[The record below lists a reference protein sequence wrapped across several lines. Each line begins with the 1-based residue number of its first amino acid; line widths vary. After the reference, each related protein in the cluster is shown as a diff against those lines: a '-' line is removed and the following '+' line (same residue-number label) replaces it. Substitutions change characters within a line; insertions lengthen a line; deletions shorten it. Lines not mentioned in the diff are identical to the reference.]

1 MTHSLLSRSVISLIA
16 LAPLAL
22 VSNASA
28 IYINRHATSGVMSMS
43 GRWYGIVPDNDPPLF
58 WDTDSATGT
67 IPAEWENGSI
77 GWAVEQSPYSG
88 HPRLVGNAWQDTGV
102 SAWSRGG
109 SLHTTSQG
117 VVYDIDEPISWS
129 VPSLEMTFAVDIAD
143 LLEIRTQT
151 YGSFSAN
158 FQSQNSAGAWISL
171 GTWSDLGA
179 TKVFNVVAGS
189 NYRFQL
195 TASAVLAPND
205 SIFEMHLTGSGA
217 PAPGA
222 LALIGM
228 AGIFG
233 GRRRRSGSRMDAQ

>member
-1 MTHSLLSRSVISLIA
+1 MQRFEKYCALTLVA

-22 VSNASA
+22 VSTASA
-28 IYINRHATSGVMSMS
+28 GFLKNGATSGMMSMS
-43 GRWYGIVPDNDPPLF
+43 GEWQYTPVDESGGSTSF
-58 WDTDSATGT
+58 GTDSAQGT
-67 IPAEWENGSI
+67 FPSAWGLGEI
-77 GWAVEQSPYSG
+77 GWGLQQHTDSIF
-88 HPRLVGNAWQDTGV
+88 PRLVFNTWQDHGV

-109 SLHTTSQG
+109 SGYFGNPL
-117 VVYDIDEPISWS
+117 YPISWS
-129 VPSLEMTFAVDIAD
+129 VPSLEMNFAVNLNDSI
-143 LLEIRTQT
+143 EIVTQT

-158 FQSQNSAGAWISL
+158 FQGQNLSGAWITI

-195 TASAVLAPND
+195 TASASNGLND

-222 LALIGM
+222 FALIGM

-233 GRRRRSGSRMDAQ
+233 GRRRR

>member
-1 MTHSLLSRSVISLIA
+1 MKQFVNQA
-16 LAPLAL
+16 CVFAFAAFAPLAL
-22 VSNASA
+22 VSTASA
-28 IYINRHATSGVMSMS
+28 GFTNRSASSGVMSMS
-43 GRWYGIVPDNDPPLF
+43 GEWEFYSYDPKYGGIYTG
-58 WDTDSATGT
+58 TDSAQGT
-67 IPAEWENGSI
+67 FPSAWGLGEI
-77 GWAVEQSPYSG
+77 GWGLQQNTDSN
-88 HPRLVGNAWQDTGV
+88 HPRLVFNTWQDHGV

-109 SLHTTSQG
+109 TDVIPGNPSHH
-117 VVYDIDEPISWS
+117 PISWS
-129 VPSLEMTFAVDIAD
+129 VPSLEMNFAVNLNDSI
-143 LLEIRTQT
+143 EIVTQT
-151 YGSFSAN
+151 YGSFTASFQGQN
-158 FQSQNSAGAWISL
+158 FSGAWITI

-195 TASAVLAPND
+195 TASAVLAPDD

-233 GRRRRSGSRMDAQ
+233 GRRRR

>member
-1 MTHSLLSRSVISLIA
+1 MQRFEKYCALTLIA

-22 VSNASA
+22 VASA
-28 IYINRHATSGVMSMS
+28 SAGYTNRSASSGTMTMS
-43 GRWYGIVPDNDPPLF
+43 GEWFETAFGVSDSG
-58 WDTDSATGT
+58 TDSAQGT
-67 IPAEWENGSI
+67 VSSAWGSGEI
-77 GWAVEQSPYSG
+77 GWALQQSTNSN
-88 HPRLVGNAWQDTGV
+88 HPRLLFNSWQDTGV
-102 SAWSRGG
+102 SLWSRGG
-109 SLHTTSQG
+109 NRAG
-117 VVYDIDEPISWS
+117 PDPYPITWS
-129 VPSLEMTFAVDIAD
+129 VPSLQMNFGVTTNDTI
-143 LLEIRTQT
+143 EIVTQT

-158 FQSQNSAGAWISL
+158 FQGQNLSGAWITI

-195 TASAVLAPND
+195 TASASNGLND

-233 GRRRRSGSRMDAQ
+233 GRRRRSSSRMDAQ

>member
-1 MTHSLLSRSVISLIA
+1 MQRFEKYFALTLVA

-22 VSNASA
+22 VSTASA
-28 IYINRHATSGVMSMS
+28 GFLKNGATSGMMSMS
-43 GRWYGIVPDNDPPLF
+43 GEWEHYSYDPKGSNVLYTG
-58 WDTDSATGT
+58 TDSAQGT
-67 IPAEWENGSI
+67 FPSAWGLGEI
-77 GWAVEQSPYSG
+77 GWGLQQHTDSFS
-88 HPRLVGNAWQDTGV
+88 PRLVFNTWQDHGV

-109 SLHTTSQG
+109 TDAISGNPSH
-117 VVYDIDEPISWS
+117 PISWS
-129 VPSLEMTFAVDIAD
+129 VPSLEMNFAVNLNDSI
-143 LLEIRTQT
+143 EIVTQT
-151 YGSFSAN
+151 YGSFTASFQGQN
-158 FQSQNSAGAWISL
+158 FSGAWITI

-195 TASAVLAPND
+195 TASAVLAPDD

-228 AGIFG
+228 AGVFG
-233 GRRRRSGSRMDAQ
+233 GRRRR

>member
-1 MTHSLLSRSVISLIA
+1 MQRFEKYCALTLVA

-22 VSNASA
+22 VSTASA
-28 IYINRHATSGVMSMS
+28 GFLKNGATSGMMSMS
-43 GRWYGIVPDNDPPLF
+43 GEWQYTPVDESGGSTSF
-58 WDTDSATGT
+58 GTDSAQGT
-67 IPAEWENGSI
+67 FPSAWGLGEI
-77 GWAVEQSPYSG
+77 GWGLQQHTDSIF
-88 HPRLVGNAWQDTGV
+88 PRLVFNTWQDHGV

-109 SLHTTSQG
+109 SGYFGNPL
-117 VVYDIDEPISWS
+117 YPISWS
-129 VPSLEMTFAVDIAD
+129 VPSLEMNFAVNLNDSI
-143 LLEIRTQT
+143 EIVTQT
-151 YGSFSAN
+151 YGSFTASFQGQN
-158 FQSQNSAGAWISL
+158 FSGAWITI

-195 TASAVLAPND
+195 TASAVLAPDD

-233 GRRRRSGSRMDAQ
+233 GRRRR

>member
-1 MTHSLLSRSVISLIA
+1 MQRFEKYCALTLVA

-22 VSNASA
+22 VASA
-28 IYINRHATSGVMSMS
+28 SAGFLKNGATSGMMSMS
-43 GRWYGIVPDNDPPLF
+43 GEWHEMSTDKYGGYSSG
-58 WDTDSATGT
+58 TDSAQGT
-67 IPAEWENGSI
+67 FPSAWGLGEI
-77 GWAVEQSPYSG
+77 GWGLQQYTDSN
-88 HPRLVGNAWQDTGV
+88 HPRLVFNTWQDHGV

-109 SLHTTSQG
+109 TDVIPGNPSHH
-117 VVYDIDEPISWS
+117 PISWS
-129 VPSLEMTFAVDIAD
+129 VPSLEMNFAVNLNDSI
-143 LLEIRTQT
+143 EIVTQT
-151 YGSFSAN
+151 YGSFTASFQGQN
-158 FQSQNSAGAWISL
+158 FSGAWITI

-195 TASAVLAPND
+195 TASAVLAPDD

-233 GRRRRSGSRMDAQ
+233 GRRRR